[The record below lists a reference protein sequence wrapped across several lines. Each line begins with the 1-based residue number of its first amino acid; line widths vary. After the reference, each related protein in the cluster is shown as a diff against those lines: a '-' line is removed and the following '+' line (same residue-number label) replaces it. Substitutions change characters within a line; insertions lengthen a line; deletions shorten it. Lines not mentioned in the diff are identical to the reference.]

1 MTASDV
7 KIGNYYSFAFLGNW
21 SSFDG
26 AYKITGYASPDVVT
40 SINDGKSIFTIFFE
54 ELGYDID
61 LYNSYIEDSTLVY
74 VATKLVTT
82 DPIEE
87 SIKDTESVVYIPS
100 TLIKFSESYEYMKAN
115 RLMYSFSTEPRLFK
129 NDKAL
134 NDYKTSAKSLIK
146 EAINK
151 ISEFS
156 VDKISIDVS
165 DNEVLS
171 TQSEYDTFVA
181 AKEEKDK
188 ATRMSELQWRANQE
202 SAERQLYNSTLE
214 AENAKTNYLNRYES
228 LATKIDEANKI
239 VQNNKDQ
246 RNYLNKIKEY
256 IVEVIGDIMVR
267 QPTAFDGISGL
278 PTNYSATQVF
288 QKIYELVSASQ

>member
-26 AYKITGYASPDVVT
+26 AYKITGYASPDIVT

-115 RLMYSFSTEPRLFK
+115 RLIYSFSTEPRLFK

-171 TQSEYDTFVA
+171 TQSEYDAFVA

-246 RNYLNKIKEY
+246 RNNLNKIKEY

>member
-26 AYKITGYASPDVVT
+26 AYKITGYASPDIVT

-87 SIKDTESVVYIPS
+87 SIKDTESIVYIPS

-115 RLMYSFSTEPRLFK
+115 RLTYSFSTEPRLFK

-134 NDYKTSAKSLIK
+134 NDYKTSAKNLIK

-202 SAERQLYNSTLE
+202 SAERQLYSSTLE
-214 AENAKTNYLNRYES
+214 AENAKANYLSRYES

-267 QPTAFDGISGL
+267 QPTAFDGINGL
-278 PTNYSATQVF
+278 PTNYSASQVY
-288 QKIYELVSASQ
+288 QAIYNIVSNSQ